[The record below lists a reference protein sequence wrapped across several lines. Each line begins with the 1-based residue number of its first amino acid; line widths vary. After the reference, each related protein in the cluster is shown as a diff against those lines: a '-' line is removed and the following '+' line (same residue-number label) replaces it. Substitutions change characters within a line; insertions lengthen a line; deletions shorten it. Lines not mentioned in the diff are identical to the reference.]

1 MSGNFLS
8 YSKGV
13 KEPFQVQEGR
23 CDFHRDATTAMG
35 LISPGGENLLVCHE
49 YSRFLLS
56 YDGDLRDL
64 IVFSQERS
72 LSMGVVRDLSGML
85 SSQCRVL
92 SPHLELTPDP
102 KVSSPVLTWILGF
115 LWSLHRG
122 VRPHLKRRHA
132 GQLFSRAVAAGSVFP
147 SS

>member
-1 MSGNFLS
+1 
-8 YSKGV
+8 
-13 KEPFQVQEGR
+13 
-23 CDFHRDATTAMG
+23 MG

-102 KVSSPVLTWILGF
+102 KVSSPVLTWILVFLRSFNRGVSPHLVLRHGSPFSSLAVKVVSGF
-115 LWSLHRG
+115 L
-122 VRPHLKRRHA
+122 
-132 GQLFSRAVAAGSVFP
+132 

>member
-72 LSMGVVRDLSGML
+72 LSMGVVSGLSGLL
-85 SSQCRVL
+85 SSLSRVP
-92 SPHLELTPDP
+92 SPRLGPRMEPE
-102 KVSSPVLTWILGF
+102 VSSPVLTWILGF

-122 VRPHLKRRHA
+122 VRPHL
-132 GQLFSRAVAAGSVFP
+132 QW
-147 SS
+147 